1 MAGPIRDSLRE
12 MHFASSDTA
21 VAAISSAINSDAT
34 YRKIIDQSATELV
47 TASRCRSHESG
58 TLDSFLREFGLSNS
72 EGIALMCL
80 AEALLRVPDQ
90 ATIDSLISEKVNEG
104 NWGAHKNAS
113 DSKLV
118 NASVWG
124 LMLAGKV
131 ISAPTTSETLKHN
144 WLAELSHRL
153 TEPVV
158 RLATLQAMKI
168 LGGQFVLGR
177 NIPAALTRSAST
189 DILCSFDM
197 LGEGARTDADAER
210 YFESYKQA
218 INTVGQNNTASTVS
232 DAHGIS
238 VKLSALH
245 PRFLESQRDLCLP
258 KLKEKVL
265 ALAELASH
273 YGLGLSL
280 DAEECSRLELTL
292 DVFEWLCDQ
301 PSLAPWSGLGFVL
314 QAYQKRGL
322 EVAIW
327 LSEQAMRRPQ
337 GVMVRLVK
345 GAYWDSEIKIA
356 QQKGLDDYP
365 VFTNKTHTDLSY
377 EACAATLF
385 SCPQI
390 YCQFAT
396 HNALTIAQILQIT
409 SDSDQR
415 FELQKLHGMGDLLYA
430 IVSERYPQVTVR
442 TYAPVGQ
449 HEDLLPYLVRRLLE
463 NGANSSFINRF
474 LNSELPVAA
483 LVEDPLARLTT
494 PYGKDP
500 THIPIPRDIFSGSS
514 PHWLAAKG
522 ADLDARPTATDFE
535 SASRL
540 VSFHEHSMFA
550 PNPSGADTI
559 CDVCCPTTGESI
571 GNYAASTLADVD
583 DAVTKAHRA
592 FPDWSRLPVGE
603 RARLLQRV
611 GDLLEENSVELTAL
625 IAHEAGRTLNDG
637 LDEVREAAD
646 FCRYYA
652 AQAEGLLGDALAL
665 PGVTGETNQL
675 RYSAIGVW
683 LCISPWNFPLA
694 IFVGQIAANLAV
706 GNTVVAKPAEQTP
719 LVARFALRLFTQ
731 AGIEPDV
738 LSVLYGDGPNV
749 GTPLV
754 DDIRVRGVSFT
765 GSHATALTINRQ
777 LARRTGPIT
786 PFIAETG
793 GINCMFV
800 DSTALPEQ
808 VIDDVITSAFRSA
821 GQRCSALR
829 VLFLQREIADKTLT
843 ILEGAMHEL
852 IVGDPRRLVTDVGP
866 VIDRR
871 AKEAID
877 EHLVHLDKT
886 ATLRAITPVDH
897 TKYTGH
903 FIAPQVWEIDALAD
917 LTHEVFGP
925 VLHVIRYDTNELPQ
939 IFSEVRA
946 SEFALT
952 MGVHSR
958 LRGLHDRIR
967 DEALVGNLYINRDT
981 VGAVVGSHP
990 FGGHGASGTGPKA
1003 GGPNYLKRLV
1013 NEHTVTDNIT
1023 ALGGNTALFN
1033 LE

>member
-1 MAGPIRDSLRE
+1 MAGPIRDGLRK

-21 VAAISSAINSDAT
+21 LAAISSAINNDAT
-34 YRKIIDQSATELV
+34 YRKRINRSATKLV

-90 ATIDSLISEKVNEG
+90 TTIDSLISEKINEG

-124 LMLAGKV
+124 LMLAGKIIGV
-131 ISAPTTSETLKHN
+131 PNTSETLKRN
-144 WLAELSHRL
+144 WLSELSHRL

-168 LGGQFVLGR
+168 LGGQFVLGQ
-177 NIPAALTRSAST
+177 NIPAALTRSASA
-189 DILCSFDM
+189 DIRCSFDM
-197 LGEGARTDADAER
+197 LGEGARTHADAER
-210 YFESYKQA
+210 YFESYKHA
-218 INTVGQNNTASTVS
+218 ISTVGQSNTASTVS

-245 PRFLESQRDLCLP
+245 PRFSESQRDLCLP

-265 ALAELASH
+265 ALAKLASH
-273 YGLGLSL
+273 HGLGLSL

-301 PSLAPWSGLGFVL
+301 PSLASWSGLGFVL
-314 QAYQKRGL
+314 QAYQKRAL

-327 LSEQAMRRPQ
+327 LTQQAKRRPQ

-345 GAYWDSEIKIA
+345 GAYWDTEIKIA
-356 QQKGLDDYP
+356 QQKGLEDYP
-365 VFTNKTHTDLSY
+365 VFTNKIHSDLSY
-377 EACAATLF
+377 EACATTLF
-385 SCPQI
+385 SCPRI

-396 HNALTIAQILQIT
+396 HNALTIAQILQFT
-409 SDSDQR
+409 SDSDHP

-430 IVSERYPQVTVR
+430 VVSEQYPQVPVR

-463 NGANSSFINRF
+463 NGANSSFVNRF
-474 LNSELPVAA
+474 LDSELPVAA

-494 PYGKDP
+494 PNGKDP
-500 THIPIPRDIFSGSS
+500 IQIPIPCHIFSNSS
-514 PHWLAAKG
+514 PHWRAAKG
-522 ADLDARPTATDFE
+522 ADLDARSTATEFEAASSRATLLGHSTFDFD
-535 SASRL
+535 ASY
-540 VSFHEHSMFA
+540 EG
-550 PNPSGADTI
+550 PI
-559 CDVCCPTTGESI
+559 CDARCPTTGESI
-571 GNYAASTLADVD
+571 GSTAASTLADVD
-583 DAVTKAHRA
+583 DAVTRAHLA
-592 FPDWSRLPVGE
+592 FPHWSRRPVGE
-603 RARLLQRV
+603 RAGLLKRA
-611 GDLLEENSVELTAL
+611 GDLLEANTLELTAL
-625 IAHEAGRTLNDG
+625 IAREAGRTLNDG
-637 LDEVREAAD
+637 LDEVREAVD

-652 AQAEGLLGDALAL
+652 AQAEVLLGEVQEL

-675 RYSAIGVW
+675 RYSARGVW

-719 LVARFALRLFTQ
+719 LVARFALHLFTQ
-731 AGIEPDV
+731 AGIESDV

-754 DDIRVRGVSFT
+754 DDTRVRGVSFT
-765 GSHATALTINRQ
+765 GSHATALMINRQ

-808 VIDDVITSAFRSA
+808 VIDDVINSAFRSA

-829 VLFLQREIADKTLT
+829 VLFLQREIADKMLA

-852 IVGDPRRLVTDVGP
+852 IVGDPRQLATDVGP

-871 AKEAID
+871 AKKTID
-877 EHLVHLDKT
+877 EHLAHLDKT
-886 ATLRAITPVDH
+886 ATLRAITPFDH
-897 TKYTGH
+897 TAYAGH
-903 FIAPQVWEIDALAD
+903 FIAPQVWEINALAD
-917 LTHEVFGP
+917 LTHEIFGP
-925 VLHVIRYDTNELPQ
+925 VLHVIRYDTDDLSR
-939 IFSEVRA
+939 IFSDIRA
-946 SEFALT
+946 SECALT

-958 LRGLHDRIR
+958 LRGLHERIR

-990 FGGHGASGTGPKA
+990 FGGHGVSGTGPKA